1 MLNHIVDRIL
11 SLGKTNDAI
20 KSYGIIIA
28 SIMFIWS
35 GIDKFLNF
43 DKKITNLEKKTGW
56 PKFFCIIGMVLV
68 IILEIG
74 GFVILIDYFSK
85 NEIILSRLKSVI
97 HKEKLIKLILLS
109 IIGFI
114 ATVTVIYHPPIKGKM
129 IPFLNNLSL
138 FGLFIYIYAD
148 LH

>member
-43 DKKITNLEKKTGW
+43 DKKITNLEKKQDGQNSSALLGW
-56 PKFFCIIGMVLV
+56 F
-68 IILEIG
+68 
-74 GFVILIDYFSK
+74 
-85 NEIILSRLKSVI
+85 
-97 HKEKLIKLILLS
+97 LL
-109 IIGFI
+109 
-114 ATVTVIYHPPIKGKM
+114 
-129 IPFLNNLSL
+129 
-138 FGLFIYIYAD
+138 
-148 LH
+148 